1 MADHDQLKLAR
12 AVGVFDT
19 EDYYRQQL
27 YRIAAREEAR
37 EEARRERWDRIGN
50 VGAGVLMCCILGIYI
65 VLSFTMGATA

>member
-27 YRIAAREEAR
+27 YRIAAR